1 MGLTNR
7 PVNCARRLLPSACLG
22 SLPTVWKPCGGAVT
36 GTKRVKVT
44 SSPGKTAAAPET
56 PGKPAGTGLADDLAF
71 LEQVRWFRMTL
82 SDRICAQSATSDE
95 KVLHLLRQEPAG
107 QIAEFYY
114 LLACQNIKDAAQ
126 IDRLAELHNAYVV
139 DVTKNEK
146 KMNRL
151 GLTRDR
157 LLDAMFTAD
166 TRPRLIQ
173 NWSEE
178 PGSIDQSNLAR
189 FLAVVM
195 SAETCRKILVACAD
209 AGFLVRTKTPYGTFL
224 VRSQG
229 TLERIMGET
238 LREARLRG
246 R

>member
-1 MGLTNR
+1 M
-7 PVNCARRLLPSACLG
+7 
-22 SLPTVWKPCGGAVT
+22 
-36 GTKRVKVT
+36 KVT

-157 LLDAMFTAD
+157 LLDAMCTAD

-178 PGSIDQSNLAR
+178 PGSIDQSKRAR
-189 FLAVVM
+189 FLAVEM
-195 SAETCRKILVACAD
+195 SPATCRKILVACAD
-209 AGFLVRTKTPYGTFL
+209 AGFLVRTQTPDAT
-224 VRSQG
+224 VP
-229 TLERIMGET
+229 
-238 LREARLRG
+238 ARAHVL
-246 R
+246 